1 MRRAMSRPRPV
12 DPALD
17 RPRWAASGSPKP
29 APASDTTSQAPPR
42 ARRLTRTVQAAP
54 SGVCANT
61 FSSRMSAQA
70 ARSSRETATSAGPAV
85 ISTVICRSWSSAS
98 GRQNAARSA
107 ITSLASQ
114 RGWITVPPGRR
125 ASRMIS
131 LTVRC
136 SPSTSLVSWARS
148 VPSCSDSASIRSAV
162 SGVRSRCERSAAVS
176 RSWASNSPM
185 RAARRLRPLLTCRI
199 SGGPAT
205 AARVARFPAASWS
218 EACARARSVRT
229 WDLASWSATA
239 TLSSSRPS
247 PTPPRISQAR
257 VTPARSWVPLMNA
270 RITAVPWGSPC
281 TATSTSTPP
290 WDGVAKLRPVAASRT
305 PADRDAGW
313 PRIAPPGRNT
323 VTGWSRSAAL
333 TRSTASLRLAPDS
346 VATSGA
352 IH

>member
-1 MRRAMSRPRPV
+1 
-12 DPALD
+12 
-17 RPRWAASGSPKP
+17 
-29 APASDTTSQAPPR
+29 
-42 ARRLTRTVQAAP
+42 
-54 SGVCANT
+54 
-61 FSSRMSAQA
+61 
-70 ARSSRETATSAGPAV
+70 
-85 ISTVICRSWSSAS
+85 
-98 GRQNAARSA
+98 
-107 ITSLASQ
+107 
-114 RGWITVPPGRR
+114 
-125 ASRMIS
+125 
-131 LTVRC
+131 
-136 SPSTSLVSWARS
+136 
-148 VPSCSDSASIRSAV
+148 
-162 SGVRSRCERSAAVS
+162 
-176 RSWASNSPM
+176 M

-257 VTPARSWVPLMNA
+257 VTPARNWARLMNA

-313 PRIAPPGRNT
+313 PRTAPPGRNT

-352 IH
+352 IHWARTVAALTARSAADDRSTRASGTRKEISTIELTATTRRMIRSLIAGPGQQRAPS